1 MSQVAVSLF
10 SGCMG
15 LDLGL
20 EAAGVRTAVAVEND
34 PACQAT
40 IRANRPGVALFA
52 DARTVTGERLRAA
65 AGGHV
70 DILAGGPPCQSFST
84 IGASRSLNDD
94 RGDLVG
100 QFLRLLGEVNPRLF
114 VFENVPGITSLGMQ
128 PDGRRPWPWLLGQFR
143 GLGYAV
149 NWWQL
154 DAVNYGSPQRR
165 ARVIAMG
172 AADGAAPPRPTPIP
186 GVMTLRDAIGAMEQE
201 PGECAHFTP
210 KMAKMMTLVP
220 PGGNWRSLPPGVRE
234 EAIGGANQ
242 KSGGLTSYYRRL
254 SYDRPSPT
262 LLTSPTQRG
271 TTLCHP
277 AVTRPLSVA
286 EYARIQ
292 GFPDEWQFIGTMV
305 QKYRMIGN
313 AVPVPL
319 GEAIGHSL
327 SGNQV
332 VSSEEEPLTLF

>member
-15 LDLGL
+15 FDLGL

-34 PACQAT
+34 PVCQDT
-40 IRANRPGVALFA
+40 IKANRPDVAIFG
-52 DARTVTGERLRAA
+52 DARTVTGQQLRAA

-154 DAVNYGSPQRR
+154 NAVNYGSPQRR

-172 AADGAAPPRPTPIP
+172 AADGAAPPRPHPHSRRHDP
-186 GVMTLRDAIGAMEQE
+186 AGCDRGDGAGTRRMRALHAEN
-201 PGECAHFTP
+201 GE
-210 KMAKMMTLVP
+210 
-220 PGGNWRSLPPGVRE
+220 
-234 EAIGGANQ
+234 
-242 KSGGLTSYYRRL
+242 
-254 SYDRPSPT
+254 DDD
-262 LLTSPTQRG
+262 
-271 TTLCHP
+271 
-277 AVTRPLSVA
+277 TRPTRRELAFAATWRTGGSD
-286 EYARIQ
+286 R
-292 GFPDEWQFIGTMV
+292 
-305 QKYRMIGN
+305 RR
-313 AVPVPL
+313 
-319 GEAIGHSL
+319 
-327 SGNQV
+327 
-332 VSSEEEPLTLF
+332 